1 MRATIPLLMLSLGA
15 CTAPPTEVAQS
26 LAQALQDG
34 DPAAVLVHVDPD
46 YADPQGARDQLQ
58 RDLEAMQRD
67 FERRTVRFEDLSMSA
82 GAPARQARL
91 TGRLDAELVGQTT
104 WKVVGPV
111 QLDMFK
117 EDAFRVRSGLLP
129 HLRNIRALVAQ
140 RVAALEANDAQALG
154 PLLHPNYRD
163 GDRTADEVIEQL
175 SRDLS
180 GIKIRMRVSNYR
192 LEVRGPIAHLD
203 EHYRLTVGDRT
214 LPPQIGR
221 FTLERSAGLWLIR
234 AGLSSGTGGESP

>member
-1 MRATIPLLMLSLGA
+1 MRAILPLLLLSISA
-15 CTAPPTEVAQS
+15 CTAPPAEVAQS
-26 LAQALQDG
+26 IAKALQAG

-58 RDLEAMQRD
+58 HDLHALQRD

-82 GAPARQARL
+82 GASARQATL
-91 TGRLDAELVGQTT
+91 TGRLNTELVGQTT

-111 QLDMFK
+111 QLDLFK

-129 HLRNIRALVAQ
+129 HLRNVRTLMAR
-140 RVAALEANDAQALG
+140 RVAALEANDAQALK

-163 GDRTADEVIEQL
+163 GDRTGDEVIAQL
-175 SRDLS
+175 SEDLA

-192 LEVRGPIAHLD
+192 LEVRGPVAHLD